1 MMLLPMP
8 VPPLLSPPTNTKG
21 RRMACKYPDRIRSS
35 PPARTR
41 PRHEVRS
48 GGQAVFRTSDIDPS
62 LVDAELVED

>member
-1 MMLLPMP
+1 
-8 VPPLLSPPTNTKG
+8 
-21 RRMACKYPDRIRSS
+21 MACKYPDRIRSS

-48 GGQAVFRTSDIDPS
+48 GRQAVFRTSDIDPS